1 MSSARIRFVY
11 VGISALVLFVL
22 FTRFAV
28 QTSPQPSDLTSV
40 IGDVTFS
47 RIVNE
52 NALKGSDDW
61 WQPYVQ
67 QNRDGLHPRFY
78 FDTNVSR
85 KIDDA
90 SISLEGYST
99 RFSVLP
105 GETVRFKVDHV
116 RATNQSRS
124 TNITFSM
131 AIYRLGY
138 YAGSGARRVGS
149 APLSVAPHG
158 GRWSQHRYHSV
169 LAFENERW
177 EHSQPECLYASG
189 THTVDCAN
197 WHDSAVWEVPADA
210 R

>member
-40 IGDVTFS
+40 IGDATFS

-67 QNRDGLHPRFY
+67 QNRDGLHPRSY

-131 AIYRLGY
+131 TIYRLGY

-149 APLSVAPHG
+149 APLSVAP
-158 GRWSQHRYHSV
+158 
-169 LAFENERW
+169 L
-177 EHSQPECLYASG
+177 
-189 THTVDCAN
+189 TVWVN
-197 WHDSAVWEVPADA
+197 I
-210 R
+210 